1 MYCYCFMIR
10 IRMNVPRRLGEH
22 VGKVTISRM
31 SADALQDEAWTF
43 RLISDASGSRIVI
56 ERYVRF
62 IRQSKRHRWQTA
74 ARYDVYSN
82 KGRTLTKPVT
92 PPEDV
97 AREALDTLLNR
108 IRVAMEQLLRKLPGA
123 PRPGEPL
130 PSRRRAVAA

>member
-1 MYCYCFMIR
+1 MIR
-10 IRMNVPRRLGEH
+10 IRMNGPRSLGEH

-43 RLISDASGSRIVI
+43 RLISDSSGSRIVI

-74 ARYDVYSN
+74 DRYDVYSN
-82 KGRTLTKPVT
+82 KERTLTKPVT

-97 AREALDTLLNR
+97 AREALDTLLSR
-108 IRVAMEQLLRKLPGA
+108 IRAAMEQLLRKLPGE
-123 PRPGEPL
+123 PRRSEPL